1 MKSEERMKQF
11 DGPNHDGPIA
21 ARPASPAPQI
31 KSRSCSELA
40 GTNRKQ
46 SLEHQKKLTL
56 AIVRLC
62 AAGASSRKIN
72 RGGFNYPTG
81 AE

>member
-11 DGPNHDGPIA
+11 GSPNHFEPIA
-21 ARPASPAPQI
+21 AQSTACALRI
-31 KSRSCSELA
+31 KSRSCGELA
-40 GTNRKQ
+40 ATNRKRW
-46 SLEHQKKLTL
+46 LDHQKKLAL

-62 AAGASSRKIN
+62 AAGASLRKIN
-72 RGGFNYPTG
+72 RGGFNYQTG